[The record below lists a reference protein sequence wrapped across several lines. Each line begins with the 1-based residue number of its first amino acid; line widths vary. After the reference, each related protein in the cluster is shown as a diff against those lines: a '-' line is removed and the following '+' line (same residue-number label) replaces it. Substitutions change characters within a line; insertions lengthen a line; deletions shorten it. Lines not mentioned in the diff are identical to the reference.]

1 MNAGM
6 PAQLPLPPIPLAAI
20 HPFGATDPLAGH

>member
-6 PAQLPLPPIPLAAI
+6 PAQLPFPPILPAAI
-20 HPFGATDPLAGH
+20 HPFGVTDPLAGY